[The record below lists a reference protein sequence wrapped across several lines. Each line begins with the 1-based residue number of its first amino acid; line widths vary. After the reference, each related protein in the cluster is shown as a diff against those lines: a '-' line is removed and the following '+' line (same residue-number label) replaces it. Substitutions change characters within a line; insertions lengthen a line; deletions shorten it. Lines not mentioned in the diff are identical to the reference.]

1 MASQAKKLKASLSLP
16 ELLAETLECPVCR
29 KTIQDPPVFQCE
41 KGHELCNPC
50 REQIKAEGKP
60 CPVCRGKLTDTRA
73 LAVERMLE
81 QMPKTKCKQDGCTF
95 AKSNAQLVKDH
106 EEKEC
111 KLRPV
116 KCEHCKESVALSQ
129 LYDHLVANHKIP
141 CPFTGLVVANL
152 LNIGLSVKMIGIAYL
167 QWPLVR
173 VNNDLEFILNGKYFN
188 TNLLMLWV
196 SFVGTRLEAKEYEY
210 SIKIL
215 SGTEW
220 KNNGRIKYLFTG
232 GRECN
237 SCDLS
242 HEDVKESG
250 RSVFLNRAL
259 LEEAAA
265 DVNNKDRLEIHFTL
279 VIKKK

>member
-1 MASQAKKLKASLSLP
+1 MASQEKKLKASLSLP
-16 ELLAETLECPVCR
+16 ELLAETLQCPVCR

-50 REQIKAEGKP
+50 RERIKAEGKP

-73 LAVERMLE
+73 WAVEKILDKL
-81 QMPKTKCKQDGCTF
+81 PKTKCKQDGCAF
-95 AKSNAQLVKDH
+95 ARSNAQLVKDH

-116 KCEHCKESVALSQ
+116 KCEHCKQSVALSQ
-129 LYDHLVANHKIP
+129 LFDHLVANHKKIP
-141 CPFTGLVVANL
+141 LKLAGLEVENFFSFEL
-152 LNIGLSVKMIGIAYL
+152 PVKMTWPIM
-167 QWPLVR
+167 QWPLR
-173 VNNDLEFILNGKYFN
+173 VNNGLEFVLNWRDFN

-196 SFVGTRLEAKEYEY
+196 SFVGTLKEAKEYKY
-210 SIKIL
+210 SIKII
-215 SGTEW
+215 SHTEW
-220 KNNGRIKYLFTG
+220 KKTDRKKDLLSGE
-232 GRECN
+232 RECN

-259 LEEAAA
+259 LEEAAG
-265 DVNNKDRLEIHFTL
+265 DVNDKDRPEFHLTL

>member
-1 MASQAKKLKASLSLP
+1 MASQAKKMKVSLSLP
-16 ELLAETLECPVCR
+16 ELLDETLECPVCR

-95 AKSNAQLVKDH
+95 AKSNAQLVKEH

-116 KCEHCKESVALSQ
+116 KCEHCKQSVALSQ
-129 LYDHLVANHKIP
+129 LHDHLAANHKIP
-141 CPFTGLVVANL
+141 CPFTGLVAENKLKIDLSAN
-152 LNIGLSVKMIGIAYL
+152 VRTFF

-196 SFVGTRLEAKEYEY
+196 SFVGTQLEAKEYEY
-210 SIKIL
+210 SIKII
-215 SGTEW
+215 SGTEL
-220 KNNGRIKYLFTG
+220 KNNGKIEYLFTG